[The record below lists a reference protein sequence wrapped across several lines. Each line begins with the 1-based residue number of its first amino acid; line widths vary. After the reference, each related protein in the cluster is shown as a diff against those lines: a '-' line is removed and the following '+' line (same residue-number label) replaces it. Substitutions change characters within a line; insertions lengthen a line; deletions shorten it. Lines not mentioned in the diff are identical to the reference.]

1 MIGVGVA
8 YALAGALFAAIAAFT
23 AADREH
29 PRRWRNGGFW
39 GLLAVSFLFGDRL
52 GDLGN
57 GVLVLGLVLIGGIG
71 GLGLS
76 HPPTTSGP
84 EREALAARFGARLF
98 LPVLLVPLTTLA
110 GSFAFKAIRLG
121 GRPLVD
127 PAQVTVISLAM
138 GVVLALAAAMAM
150 LRPPATAPIQEA
162 RRLLDSVGWAAI
174 LPQLLAA
181 LGAVFALAGV
191 GRAVGALM
199 GPWLPLDVRF
209 AVVAAY
215 GIGMMLFTLV
225 MGNAFAALPVMVAAL
240 GAPVLIGRFGGDA
253 AAIGAMGMLCGYC
266 GTLMTPMAA
275 HNIVPAAL
283 LNLSPGAVIRVQA
296 PTAVMVLLANL
307 ALMEAL
313 AFRHATP

>member
-1 MIGVGVA
+1 VIKVGVA

-23 AADREH
+23 AADRDH
-29 PRRWRNGGFW
+29 PGRWRNTGFW

-52 GDLGN
+52 GDVGN

-76 HPPTTSGP
+76 QPPTASTA
-84 EREALAARFGARLF
+84 ERETLAARFGARLF
-98 LPVLLVPLTTLA
+98 LPVLIVPATTLA
-110 GSFAFKAIRLG
+110 GSFAFKAINVG

-127 PAQVTVISLAM
+127 PAQVTVISLAL
-138 GVVLALAAAMAM
+138 GVVLALIAAMAM
-150 LRPPATAPIQEA
+150 LRPPAAAPIHEA

-191 GRAVGALM
+191 GRAVGALT
-199 GPWLPLDVRF
+199 GSWLPLDVRF

-215 GIGMMLFTLV
+215 GVGMMLFTLI

-240 GAPVLIGRFGGDA
+240 GAPLLIARFGGDA
-253 AAIGAMGMLCGYC
+253 AAIGALGMLCGYC

-296 PTAVMVLLANL
+296 PTAVLVLIANL
-307 ALMEAL
+307 ALMEVL
-313 AFRHATP
+313 AFRHAAP

>member
-23 AADREH
+23 AADRAH
-29 PRRWRNGGFW
+29 PKRWRNTGFW

-52 GDLGN
+52 GDVGN

-76 HPPTTSGP
+76 DPPTTSGP
-84 EREALAARFGARLF
+84 EREALAACFGARLF
-98 LPVLLVPLTTLA
+98 FPVLIVPLTTLA
-110 GSFAFKAIRLG
+110 GSFAFKAIRVG
-121 GRPLVD
+121 GHPLVD
-127 PAQVTVISLAM
+127 PAQVTVISLAL
-138 GVVLALAAAMAM
+138 GVVLALIAAMAM
-150 LRPPATAPIQEA
+150 LRPPLAAPVHEA
-162 RRLLDSVGWAAI
+162 RRLLDSIGWAAI

-181 LGAVFALAGV
+181 LGAVFAVAGV
-191 GRAVGALM
+191 GGAVGALM
-199 GPWLPLDVRF
+199 GPWLPLEIRF

-215 GIGMMLFTLV
+215 GIGMMLFTLI

-240 GAPVLIGRFGGDA
+240 GAPLLIGRFGGDA
-253 AAIGAMGMLCGYC
+253 AAIGALGMLCGYC

-296 PTAVMVLLANL
+296 PTALLVLLANL
-307 ALMEAL
+307 VLMEAL
-313 AFRHATP
+313 AFRPVPF

>member
-1 MIGVGVA
+1 MIKVGVA
-8 YALAGALFAAIAAFT
+8 YGLAGVLFAAIAIFT
-23 AADREH
+23 ALDRRH
-29 PRRWRNGGFW
+29 PKRWRNSVFW
-39 GLLAVSFLFGDRL
+39 GLLAVSFLLGDRL

-57 GVLVLGLVLIGGIG
+57 GVMVLGLVLIGGVG
-71 GLGLS
+71 GLGVS
-76 HPPTTSGP
+76 QPPTTSGP
-84 EREALAARFGARLF
+84 EREVFAARFGARLF
-98 LPVLLVPLTTLA
+98 LPVLLVPLTALA
-110 GSFAFKAIRLG
+110 GSFAFKAIDVG
-121 GRPLVD
+121 GHPLVD
-127 PAQVTVISLAM
+127 PAQVTVISLAL
-138 GVVLALAAAMAM
+138 GVVLALIAAMVM
-150 LRPPATAPIQEA
+150 LRPPATAPIHEA

-191 GRAVGALM
+191 GRAVGALI

-215 GIGMMLFTLV
+215 GIGMMLFTFI
-225 MGNAFAALPVMVAAL
+225 MGNAFAALPVMVSAL
-240 GAPVLIGRFGGDA
+240 GAPLLISRFGGDA
-253 AAIGAMGMLCGYC
+253 AAIGALGMLCGYC

-296 PTAVMVLLANL
+296 PTAVLVLLANL

-313 AFRHATP
+313 AFRHVGP

>member
-8 YALAGALFAAIAAFT
+8 YALAGLLFAAIAAFT
-23 AADREH
+23 AADRDH
-29 PRRWRNGGFW
+29 PRRWRNTAFW
-39 GLLAVSFLFGDRL
+39 ALLGVSFLLGDRL

-57 GVLVLGLVLIGGIG
+57 GVLVLSLVLIGGVG
-71 GLGLS
+71 GLGVS
-76 HPPTTSGP
+76 RPATTSGP
-84 EREALAARFGARLF
+84 EREALAARFGPRLF
-98 LPVLLVPLTTLA
+98 LPVLLVPATTLT
-110 GSFAFKAIRLG
+110 GSLAFKSIRLAG
-121 GRPLVD
+121 HPLVD
-127 PAQVTVISLAM
+127 PAQVTVISLAL
-138 GVVLALAAAMAM
+138 GVVLALIAAMA
-150 LRPPATAPIQEA
+150 LVRPPWAAPIHEA

-199 GPWLPLDVRF
+199 GPWLPLDDRF

-215 GIGMMLFTLV
+215 GVGMMLFTVV

-240 GAPVLIGRFGGDA
+240 GAPLLIGRFGGDA
-253 AAIGAMGMLCGYC
+253 AAIGALGMLCGYC

-283 LNLSPGAVIRVQA
+283 LGLGPGAVIRVQA
-296 PTAVMVLLANL
+296 PTAVLVLLANL
-307 ALMEAL
+307 ALMEAF
-313 AFRHATP
+313 AFRHGHP